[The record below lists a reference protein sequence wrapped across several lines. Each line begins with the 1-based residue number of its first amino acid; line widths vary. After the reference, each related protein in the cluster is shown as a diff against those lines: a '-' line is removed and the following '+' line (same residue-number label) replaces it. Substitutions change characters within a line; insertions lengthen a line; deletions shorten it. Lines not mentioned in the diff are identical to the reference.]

1 MTEQLAR
8 LVEQQRSFASD
19 ASHQLRTPLTA
30 LRLQLERAGEVLPT
44 DPERARELIE
54 AAGVETERLQRMV
67 EGLLVLA
74 RSTSRAAP
82 TEPIDL
88 AEIAAERAEV
98 WRPLAADRGID
109 VQASTSGPARARAV
123 PGTVEQIVDNYLDNA
138 ISLAPEG
145 SVVEVVVTSSNGQV
159 EAHVLDRGPGLAD
172 EQLAHAFDRFWRSPS
187 STHDGS
193 GLGLAIVQHLATV
206 SGGEVA
212 LANRPGGGIDAS
224 LVLPAS

>member
-1 MTEQLAR
+1 
-8 LVEQQRSFASD
+8 
-19 ASHQLRTPLTA
+19 
-30 LRLQLERAGEVLPT
+30 
-44 DPERARELIE
+44 
-54 AAGVETERLQRMV
+54 
-67 EGLLVLA
+67 
-74 RSTSRAAP
+74 
-82 TEPIDL
+82 
-88 AEIAAERAEV
+88 
-98 WRPLAADRGID
+98 
-109 VQASTSGPARARAV
+109 V